1 MNQIP
6 AHIHLVGDPEEN
18 FYILGKKD
26 KDSYQEI
33 YNQISML
40 CARSPAMAKVVKITA
55 DISKQFNH
63 KKFEGK
69 AYNELKAYAEG
80 LEISIDN
87 MSYAMLLPEV
97 VSAFNK
103 WVPNLISLIPGCSS
117 LFTKNPDGGVN
128 HTRILDYALTG
139 PFEKNERSILY
150 DFDDRFR
157 SFSFSST
164 GVPFSSLSA
173 MNEKGLTMALHYKHG
188 QYFNFEGD
196 SIFLITSEI
205 MNSCENIRE
214 AIKLIKSKTSIS
226 YWGIYLSDSNGE
238 IASIDIRGHEIF
250 QEKYDIN
257 DHPYLYFNNR
267 PLLKQ
272 DDHKTIQPYGNKSFC
287 EMKKQYIDKNLKHL
301 DSKTQLTEIDLLK
314 TITKLPKNSKKW
326 NSNCLTP
333 SSIQSL
339 CFNNTKMNAFFIG
352 GKSPKFFQNSIYK
365 YQNIFKSE
373 FEIKIEKEQT
383 QKFSNQELGYQALAS
398 YQSYLDQGNITKAYH
413 YLQIAKHYFKN
424 YSEDPIIEF
433 FFFITQYIYEN
444 DKRDL
449 GYLLKGF
456 TELKNKLP
464 EYLED
469 HRKLFIL
476 RVSKLLG
483 LKSINESKEISHIE
497 LKKLYIK
504 EFQLNEFAIKG
515 LKHLI
520 FPRIEIF
527 DIIYVY

>member
-1 MNQIP
+1 MIHKP

-26 KDSYQEI
+26 KDSYQDI
-33 YNQISML
+33 YQQISML
-40 CARSPAMAKVVKITA
+40 CARSPAMAKVVKLTA
-55 DISKQFNH
+55 DVAKQFNH
-63 KKFEGK
+63 KKIEGN
-69 AYNELKAYAEG
+69 AYNELKAYSEG
-80 LEISIDN
+80 LEISIDD
-87 MSYAMLLPEV
+87 MTYAMLLPEL

-117 LFTKNPDGGVN
+117 LFTKNSDGGVN

-139 PFEKNERSILY
+139 PFEKHERSILY
-150 DFDDRFR
+150 DFDDRLR

-205 MNSCENIRE
+205 MNSCHNIRE
-214 AIKLIKSKTSIS
+214 AIKLIKSKSSIS

-238 IASIDIRGHEIF
+238 IASIDIRGPEVF

-272 DDHKTIQPYGNKSFC
+272 DHQTTIQPFGNKFFC
-287 EMKKQYIDKNLKHL
+287 QMKKNYIEKAFKKL
-301 DSKTQLTEIDLLK
+301 DTKTNFDEIQLLK
-314 TITKLPKNSKKW
+314 TITKLPNKNKTWK
-326 NSNCLTP
+326 SNCLTP

-339 CFNNTKMNAFFIG
+339 CFNNSKMDAYFIG
-352 GKSPKFFQNSIYK
+352 GKSPKFFQNTIYK
-365 YQNIFKSE
+365 YQNVFNPE
-373 FEIKIEKEQT
+373 LEITVEKKQT
-383 QKFSNQELGYQALAS
+383 KKFSNQELGYQSLAE
-398 YQSYLDQGNITKAYH
+398 YQSFLDQGDITKAYH
-413 YLQIAKHYFKN
+413 HIQLAKHYFKGLGE
-424 YSEDPIIEF
+424 SHITQF
-433 FFFITQYIYEN
+433 FFLITQYIYEN

-449 GYLLKGF
+449 GYLLKEFSLLEGA
-456 TELKNKLP
+456 LP
-464 EYLED
+464 SYLED

-476 RVSKLLG
+476 RTSKLLN
-483 LKSINESKEISHIE
+483 LKPTNESQDIEHPE
-497 LKKLYIK
+497 LKKLYRK
-504 EFQLNEFAIKG
+504 EYQLNELALKG

-520 FPRIEIF
+520 FPRVEIF
-527 DIIYVY
+527 DVIYVY